1 MYDAI
6 TSRDE
11 HTHGDLMRFRLTVR
25 PRPAWAWAC
34 DASDVC
40 VGVGAGEEG
49 RSRQWIRSHSRT
61 LDGSG
66 WVRIELR
73 VVAPYLAAEA
83 PEHVPPRATDLIP
96 AIRHTTV
103 ARPSRTIK
111 NTRHHNARPAAR
123 HPPPPPPCFSVEMYF
138 TSIMCMEVTPT
149 VGHGSVHS
157 GSWFSPAARQL
168 SEQGGNLIAW
178 LILFALHAG
187 AGA

>member
-1 MYDAI
+1 MVPQPFP
-6 TSRDE
+6 
-11 HTHGDLMRFRLTVR
+11 H
-25 PRPAWAWAC
+25 
-34 DASDVC
+34 
-40 VGVGAGEEG
+40 
-49 RSRQWIRSHSRT
+49 

-111 NTRHHNARPAAR
+111 NTR
-123 HPPPPPPCFSVEMYF
+123 
-138 TSIMCMEVTPT
+138 
-149 VGHGSVHS
+149 
-157 GSWFSPAARQL
+157 Q
-168 SEQGGNLIAW
+168 QGGNLIAW